1 MVAKQ
6 MHKNQSEIAY
16 TAWQDN
22 SKSIIYHLS
31 SSFSWT
37 FIPLPAACLSTGSSG
52 MRSQL
57 KCNEMAWNRYQRTI
71 ITQTTLSE
79 SWRSCVAF
87 SLFGLLAKSN
97 FHVVEIKVAIT
108 RIEKMNKHFHT
119 AWILFKS
126 IMSDLSGRIVSAD
139 NGIVQKIGK
148 WNIVPSWLH
157 KSLVKS
163 FFFLLLFYLSM
174 FLFFCPSFIY
184 GSELKMKL
192 HCHIHK
198 FDMKGWEVLSVK
210 RKTLIWTYAENW
222 ISFSPSSHTFPR
234 KWWRY
239 ILFFFKN
246 S

>member
-1 MVAKQ
+1 MRCLKSLKNGPMVAKQ

-22 SKSIIYHLS
+22 STSIIYHLS
-31 SSFSWT
+31 SSFSWA
-37 FIPLPAACLSTGSSG
+37 FIPLPTACLSTGSSG

-79 SWRSCVAF
+79 SWRSCVDF

-97 FHVVEIKVAIT
+97 FHVLKIKVAIT
-108 RIEKMNKHFHT
+108 GIEKMNKHFHT

-126 IMSDLSGRIVSAD
+126 IMSDLYGRIVPAVESCRRLV
-139 NGIVQKIGK
+139 NGTSCRHVYTNHL
-148 WNIVPSWLH
+148 WNHV
-157 KSLVKS
+157 
-163 FFFLLLFYLSM
+163 FFLLLFYLFM
-174 FLFFCPSFIY
+174 FLFVSPSVIY
-184 GSELKMKL
+184 GSELKMKF

-210 RKTLIWTYAENW
+210 RNTLICTYA
-222 ISFSPSSHTFPR
+222 
-234 KWWRY
+234 
-239 ILFFFKN
+239 
-246 S
+246 

>member
-22 SKSIIYHLS
+22 STYIIYHLS
-31 SSFSWT
+31 SSFSWA

-79 SWRSCVAF
+79 SWSSCVAF

-97 FHVVEIKVAIT
+97 FHVLKIKVAIT
-108 RIEKMNKHFHT
+108 GIEKMNKHFHT

-126 IMSDLSGRIVSAD
+126 IMSDLYGRIVSTD
-139 NGIVQKIGK
+139 SGIVQKIGK

-163 FFFLLLFYLSM
+163 FFFFFCCFIYLCFCLSPPLLFTDL
-174 FLFFCPSFIY
+174 
-184 GSELKMKL
+184 
-192 HCHIHK
+192 
-198 FDMKGWEVLSVK
+198 
-210 RKTLIWTYAENW
+210 N
-222 ISFSPSSHTFPR
+222 
-234 KWWRY
+234 
-239 ILFFFKN
+239 
-246 S
+246 

>member
-1 MVAKQ
+1 
-6 MHKNQSEIAY
+6 
-16 TAWQDN
+16 
-22 SKSIIYHLS
+22 
-31 SSFSWT
+31 
-37 FIPLPAACLSTGSSG
+37 
-52 MRSQL
+52 
-57 KCNEMAWNRYQRTI
+57 MAWNRYQRTI

-79 SWRSCVAF
+79 SWNSCVAF

-97 FHVVEIKVAIT
+97 FHMAEIKVTIT

-126 IMSDLSGRIVSAD
+126 IMSDLYGRIVSAD
-139 NGIVQKIGK
+139 NGIMQKIGK
-148 WNIVPSWLH
+148 WNIVPLWLH

-174 FLFFCPSFIY
+174 FLFVSPSVIY
-184 GSELKMKL
+184 GSELKMKF

-222 ISFSPSSHTFPR
+222 ISFSPSS
-234 KWWRY
+234 Y
-239 ILFFFKN
+239 ISKKMMEVYSFF
-246 S
+246 